1 VEITIRQLTILDN
14 MMNLNKYINF
24 TDEEL
29 GQIRMAL
36 IGNLE
41 YNKLETT
48 KKCKMTMLSDDK
60 TKQLSNKIYK
70 HFKNNIR

>member
-1 VEITIRQLTILDN
+1 
-14 MMNLNKYINF
+14 MMTLNKYLNF
-24 TDEEL
+24 SEEEL
-29 GQIRMAL
+29 GEIRLAL

-48 KKCKMTMLSDDK
+48 KKSKMTMLSDDK
-60 TKQLSNKIYK
+60 TKELSNKIYK